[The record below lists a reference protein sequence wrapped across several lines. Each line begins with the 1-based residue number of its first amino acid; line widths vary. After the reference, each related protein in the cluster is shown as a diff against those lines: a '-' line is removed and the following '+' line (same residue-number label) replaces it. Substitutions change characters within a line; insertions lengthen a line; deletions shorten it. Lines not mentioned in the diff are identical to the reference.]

1 MCLHVLYVIDHD
13 SVFEIVK
20 TSQLHHK
27 CNILFFISAAQ
38 FYIAANSKHLKHIFW
53 ILDVY
58 CGSAMLTA
66 KLETSF
72 TPYWGQNAS
81 PQCSPLFCCLRRMQI
96 IQWDFWPHSYNDPK
110 HIMLVLNQLSFYPEV
125 LTVTDFKI
133 VSCVL
138 TIARMVG
145 RHEAGPSVSP
155 GAKKNVPTSHQF
167 VNSLSVSILSL
178 WTKLK
183 KCANNNNQK
192 DALCVE
198 SNSSEYLDSC
208 SCETSEWAQGYIVL
222 PLKDSLSISGQV
234 ICVMCVECYSP

>member
-1 MCLHVLYVIDHD
+1 MCVKLAIVWGDSWEFGGRNFDELTARYLGQIRFQNMFMCLHVLYVIDHD

-81 PQCSPLFCCLRRMQI
+81 PQCSPLFCCLRHMQI

-125 LTVTDFKI
+125 LTVTDLKI

-138 TIARMVG
+138 TIARMIG

-155 GAKKNVPTSHQF
+155 GA
-167 VNSLSVSILSL
+167 
-178 WTKLK
+178 LK
-183 KCANNNNQK
+183 EQAI
-192 DALCVE
+192 
-198 SNSSEYLDSC
+198 SSS
-208 SCETSEWAQGYIVL
+208 TA
-222 PLKDSLSISGQV
+222 
-234 ICVMCVECYSP
+234 